1 MLHALLHQEFQ
12 PDLVSVQNFQ
22 QGWYRS
28 AENINL
34 DSAENINLD
43 SANAGFKETNRCTA
57 VSATFTLF
65 LPQDMSQHL
74 GSEFDVNNSLETTK
88 FME

>member
-12 PDLVSVQNFQ
+12 PDLVSVQKFQ

-34 DSAENINLD
+34 DSA
-43 SANAGFKETNRCTA
+43 NAAFKETNRCTA

>member
-1 MLHALLHQEFQ
+1 MLHALLHQELQ

-34 DSAENINLD
+34 DA
-43 SANAGFKETNRCTA
+43 ANAAFKETNRCTA
-57 VSATFTLF
+57 VPATFTLF

>member
-1 MLHALLHQEFQ
+1 MLHALLHQKFQ

-34 DSAENINLD
+34 DSA
-43 SANAGFKETNRCTA
+43 NAAFEETNRCTA

-74 GSEFDVNNSLETTK
+74 GGEFDVNNSLETTK